1 MSVGCFGWMGHY
13 FEWVGGEWGCMGYY
27 FGWVGVGEAL
37 FWVDGGG
44 DEWG

>member
-1 MSVGCFGWMGHY
+1 MGCFGWMGHY
-13 FEWVGGEWGCMGYY
+13 FEWVRGEWGCMGYY